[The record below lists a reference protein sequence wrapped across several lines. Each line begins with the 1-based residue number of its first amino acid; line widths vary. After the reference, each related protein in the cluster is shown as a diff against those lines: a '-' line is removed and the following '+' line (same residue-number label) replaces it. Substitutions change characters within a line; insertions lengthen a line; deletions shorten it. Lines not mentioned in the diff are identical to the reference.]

1 MGMNNPLCSNANSG
15 VGGQASGQEQV
26 LVPQGTLAEE
36 VTGDSTREQRRRL

>member
-15 VGGQASGQEQV
+15 GGRASGQEQV

-36 VTGDSTREQRRRL
+36 VTWDNTREQRRRL